1 MTWKMAQQ
9 FKWNLF
15 LEVGR
20 GELNN
25 ICAGVHGKKGAGK
38 TLQSTINWRVDRWM
52 AGQEQDINWQ
62 RGI

>member
-1 MTWKMAQQ
+1 MTWKIAKN

-38 TLQSTINWRVDRWM
+38 TLAKYN
-52 AGQEQDINWQ
+52 
-62 RGI
+62 